1 MLKESTLIHAQLDG
15 AANGSSSESPFC
27 DTKIPFEA
35 WMDEVR
41 PVAPLQI
48 DHAPADFIVECDSGS
63 NCEIQFEGVLHLKG
77 FYGGSIRSPGGTLV
91 TGPGIIDANIEVGT
105 AVIGSFGDVNIAAT
119 DGVLLRGKVSVTGCI
134 RSHSLSIREG
144 AIFDGDC
151 LFLERLTL
159 DADAPHLQSAEP
171 ATLVLAA
178 SARAD

>member
-1 MLKESTLIHAQLDG
+1 MLKESTLTYSGIASP
-15 AANGSSSESPFC
+15 ANGANPENPFV
-27 DTKIPFEA
+27 DTRIQFEA

-48 DHAPADFIVECDSGS
+48 DHGPPDFVVECDSGS
-63 NCEIQFEGVLHLKG
+63 NCEIQFDGVVHLKG
-77 FYGGSIRSPGGTLV
+77 FFGGNIRSAGGTLV

-105 AVIGSFGDVNIAAT
+105 AIIGSFGKLNIAAT

-151 LFLERLTL
+151 LFLETLTL
-159 DADAPHLQSAEP
+159 DAGTPHLQTADAAP
-171 ATLVLAA
+171 VVMGA
-178 SARAD
+178 SARGD